1 MGGRDWKRDIL
12 PWQERTGKR
21 NLYIWRTETQDISI
35 FMYSLRIE
43 LPRVAYILFSVNPYG
58 MFILNVA
65 ALGIKHIVEGPV
77 NIRLWKNVHPRISD
91 ISKDLYREGHSD
103 SAAGEAVKEVESILR
118 ELFTILIAVPAKAG
132 EWEFL

>member
-1 MGGRDWKRDIL
+1 M
-12 PWQERTGKR
+12 
-21 NLYIWRTETQDISI
+21 
-35 FMYSLRIE
+35 
-43 LPRVAYILFSVNPYG
+43 LFRS
-58 MFILNVA
+58 
-65 ALGIKHIVEGPV
+65 
-77 NIRLWKNVHPRISD
+77 

>member
-1 MGGRDWKRDIL
+1 MC
-12 PWQERTGKR
+12 
-21 NLYIWRTETQDISI
+21 
-35 FMYSLRIE
+35 SLRIE
-43 LPRVAYILFSVNPYG
+43 LPRVAYILCSVNPYG

-65 ALGIKHIVEGPV
+65 ALGIKHIFEGPV
-77 NIRLWKNVHPRISD
+77 NIRLWKNVHSRISD

-103 SAAGEAVKEVESILR
+103 SAAEKTVKEVESILR